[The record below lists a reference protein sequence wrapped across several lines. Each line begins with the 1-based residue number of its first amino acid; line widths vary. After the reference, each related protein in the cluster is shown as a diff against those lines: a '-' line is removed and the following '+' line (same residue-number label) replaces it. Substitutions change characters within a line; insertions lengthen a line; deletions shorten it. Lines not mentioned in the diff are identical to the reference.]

1 MSATMRAMPLFYSE
15 LHKLLDEYGVHT
27 IRQLCADTGL
37 SSQQGWNL
45 WHGKV
50 GVGRKTALLL
60 ASAEAPTEARA
71 HQRRSLVRA
80 EGARCRRASP
90 LLGAQSSPSKSLAM
104 CWISW

>member
-1 MSATMRAMPLFYSE
+1 MSATVRRMPLYYSE

-60 ASAEAPTEARA
+60 HDMYGIPIERLMRLPSVPKAKPKRLPGAGPEA
-71 HQRRSLVRA
+71 
-80 EGARCRRASP
+80 
-90 LLGAQSSPSKSLAM
+90 
-104 CWISW
+104 